1 MISARLRATAAI
13 APLVL
18 ALGAC
23 TAAGGVSP
31 VASADSAAAGMLAPV
46 RTEQGLVQGAPGKV
60 AGVTVFKG
68 IPFAAPPVG
77 TLRWRLP
84 QQPAS
89 WTGVR
94 DATQYGDVCMQNPA
108 PQRFPPNAATDTPNF
123 TGMSEDCLTLNIW
136 TPAERAG
143 EKLPVM
149 VWLYGG
155 AYNEGG
161 GNAPFSEGDNLAAK
175 GVVMVT
181 FNYRV
186 GPFGFFSH
194 PELTAEGNGAAGNQA
209 LGDSIAV
216 FNWLKANV
224 AQFGGDPNNITLFG
238 ESAGAAKNGG
248 LVGAA
253 GARGTFERAIAQ
265 SGAWMGLGIAT
276 MTPNHV
282 PGATLPPPSA
292 TPAPA
297 PGPGGPGGFGNQPP
311 SAELRGLANARQ
323 IGAETLAKLRALPA
337 EEVQQKLRGHGMII
351 DGKIITE
358 DLSVTFAEGRQNP
371 VDVLV
376 GSNEDEGSFTAAM
389 GGGGPPMTV
398 EQWQKTAPMRWGEQA
413 ELGLAAY
420 PAKTDAEAQ
429 AMASQPFSDT
439 LAWHMRLFADSQAK
453 AGQNAWHYFFTHDP
467 LYDPDK
473 PDLGAAHTG
482 EIPYVFDNLAAPR
495 TYPAGSSVKLMAGN
509 PREEAFADQVSQYF
523 VNFARTGNPNGSGL
537 PHWPTMA
544 ELGANQSMI
553 LDADGSGKGPWLSPE
568 KTALYRTMW
577 EQRVA
582 GPLGI
587 DPAK

>member
-1 MISARLRATAAI
+1 MTRKLRIAI
-13 APLVL
+13 ACTLL
-18 ALGAC
+18 ASVSTACAQTTAGSAGA
-23 TAAGGVSP
+23 P
-31 VASADSAAAGMLAPV
+31 VAAAGAASAISASQPLQIA
-46 RTEQGLVQGAPGKV
+46 QGLIQGAPGKV
-60 AGVTVFKG
+60 DGVTVFKN

-77 TLRWRLP
+77 SLRWAQP
-84 QQPAS
+84 QPAS
-89 WTGVR
+89 SWQGVR
-94 DATQYGDVCMQNPA
+94 DGTRYGDVCMQNPA

-123 TGMSEDCLTLNIW
+123 TGMSEDCLNLNIW
-136 TPAERAG
+136 TPAKRAG

-209 LGDSIAV
+209 LGDAIAA
-216 FNWLKANV
+216 FKWLKANV
-224 AQFGGDPNNITLFG
+224 EAFGGDPNNITLFG
-238 ESAGAAKNGG
+238 ESAGAAMNGG
-248 LVGAA
+248 LAGAA

-265 SGAWMGLGIAT
+265 SGAWMGLGIAP

-297 PGPGGPGGFGNQPP
+297 PGPGGPGGFGPMPP

-323 IGAETLAKLRALPA
+323 IGAESLAALRALPA
-337 EEVQQKLRGHGMII
+337 SEVQAKLRGHGMII
-351 DGKIITE
+351 DGRIITE
-358 DLSVTFAEGRQNP
+358 DLSITFAEGRQNP

-376 GSNEDEGSFTAAM
+376 GSNQDEGSFA
-389 GGGGPPMTV
+389 GGPPT
-398 EQWQKTAPMRWGEQA
+398 TAEAWRSGAAQRWGAQA

-420 PAKTDAEAQ
+420 PASTDAEAQ
-429 AMASQPFSDT
+429 AQAPQPFSDT
-439 LAWHMRLFADSQAK
+439 LAWHMRLFAEQQAK
-453 AGQNAWHYFFTHDP
+453 TGRNSWLYYFTHDP
-467 LYDPDK
+467 IYDEGRPN
-473 PDLGAAHTG
+473 LGAAHTG

-495 TYPAGSSVKLMAGN
+495 TFPGGSSVELMAGN

-523 VNFARTGNPNGSGL
+523 VNFARTGNPNGPGL
-537 PHWPTMA
+537 PEWPATRQ
-544 ELGANQSMI
+544 LGPNEVMI
-553 LDADGSGKGPWLSPE
+553 LDADGSGKGPWIGE
-568 KTALYRTMW
+568 ARDRLYQAIYQ
-577 EQRVA
+577 ERVA
-582 GPLGI
+582 RPLGI
-587 DPAK
+587 TAGGN